1 MPSNHS
7 FNRRSFLSS
16 TVKAGIAT
24 GVTSLG
30 FPTILPASV
39 FGKNAPSNTLN
50 IGAIGVGRISRDH
63 DMAETLKYSNARII
77 AVCDLDK
84 KRLADGKKY
93 VNDYYSKKNGK
104 PYDGVTMYDTH
115 EELLKNKDIDGVLI
129 STPDHSHAYLG
140 IHAVEAGKDVYLQK
154 PASLTIAEGRML
166 SNAVLKSGRILQIGS
181 QQRSSPQFRY
191 AAELVRNGRI
201 GQLKEVLIGLPSDP
215 GGDEEK
221 EMPIPEGFNYD
232 AWLGSTPYIYYTEKR
247 VHPQADYSRP
257 GWLRCEQFGAGM
269 LTGWG
274 SHHVDCAHWAM
285 DTEHTGPI
293 EIWGKGAFPTSGL
306 WNVHGAFTSYGVY
319 ANGVK
324 MTISTELPNGIKFIG
339 TEGWIFVTR
348 GNYKAS
354 ANEPAVPNQKALSA
368 SNPKIIES
376 VIGANEINLYRSEE
390 HHGNWLE
397 SMRTRMQP
405 IAPVEVGHRSCST
418 CLIHHL
424 SIKLDR
430 KLFWDPLNERFK
442 NDDEANGLLNRQHRF
457 PYLVKGLA

>member
-1 MPSNHS
+1 LEGTKILCFDRDLIKEEYVPIERLRAGHLVKTLLHGYVSINMIGKSMIENPG
-7 FNRRSFLSS
+7 NRER
-16 TVKAGIAT
+16 
-24 GVTSLG
+24 
-30 FPTILPASV
+30 IL
-39 FGKNAPSNTLN
+39 
-50 IGAIGVGRISRDH
+50 
-63 DMAETLKYSNARII
+63 
-77 AVCDLDK
+77 
-84 KRLADGKKY
+84 KRLYKCSPNNYPELFEDLILTGCHSILVEEMTEEQKEKSIEISTNVFITDDKY
-93 VNDYYSKKNGK
+93 RLMACTDDNAE
-104 PYDGVTMYDTH
+104 PYDQ
-115 EELLKNKDIDGVLI
+115 E
-129 STPDHSHAYLG
+129 
-140 IHAVEAGKDVYLQK
+140 GKF
-154 PASLTIAEGRML
+154 PIWHIALDNE
-166 SNAVLKSGRILQIGS
+166 
-181 QQRSSPQFRY
+181 
-191 AAELVRNGRI
+191 
-201 GQLKEVLIGLPSDP
+201 D
-215 GGDEEK
+215 
-221 EMPIPEGFNYD
+221 
-232 AWLGSTPYIYYTEKR
+232 YI
-247 VHPQADYSRP
+247 
-257 GWLRCEQFGAGM
+257 M
-269 LTGWG
+269 
-274 SHHVDCAHWAM
+274 
-285 DTEHTGPI
+285 
-293 EIWGKGAFPTSGL
+293 
-306 WNVHGAFTSYGVY
+306 NYGVY

-424 SIKLDR
+424 AIKLDR